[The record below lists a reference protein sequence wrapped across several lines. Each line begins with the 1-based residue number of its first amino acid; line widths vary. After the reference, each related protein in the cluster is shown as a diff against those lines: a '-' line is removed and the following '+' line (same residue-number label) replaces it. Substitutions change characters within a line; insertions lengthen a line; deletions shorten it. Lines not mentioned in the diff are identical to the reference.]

1 MRCLLL
7 DMFCEVGSIVMKKR
21 TYREPDPVILRLR
34 PEDFSKL
41 SDREPNPIIL
51 QFRSDD
57 FPEAPD
63 PEHTPD
69 HPRDGFET
77 QAEEFWAGRS
87 HAMRLSARVA
97 A

>member
-1 MRCLLL
+1 
-7 DMFCEVGSIVMKKR
+7 MKKR
-21 TYREPDPVILRLR
+21 TYREPDPVILRLQ

-57 FPEAPD
+57 FPESAGPGAY
-63 PEHTPD
+63 T
-69 HPRDGFET
+69 RSSAGGYET

-87 HAMRLSARVA
+87 HAMCLSARVA